1 METVEKRIALLKD
14 GVVYNIVVGPSV
26 EAMSTL
32 FNCEAVEVTE
42 ETSQAYIG
50 YGFNNGVFES
60 PPPIPDIII
69 TEESL
74 EEEKN

>member
-14 GVVYNIVVGPSV
+14 GVVYNIVVGPSA
-26 EAMSTL
+26 EAMATL

-42 ETSQAYIG
+42 ETSQAHIG
-50 YGFNNGVFES
+50 YGFNNGVFDA

-69 TEESL
+69 NEEVL
-74 EEEKN
+74 VEE